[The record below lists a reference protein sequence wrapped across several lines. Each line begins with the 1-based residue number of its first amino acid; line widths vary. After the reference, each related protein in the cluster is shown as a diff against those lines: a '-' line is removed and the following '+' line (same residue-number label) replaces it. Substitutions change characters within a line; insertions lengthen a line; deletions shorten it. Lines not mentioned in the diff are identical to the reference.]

1 MVPHAETA
9 MPPQPPILPLIDWR
23 QLYAAGLRWSDWL
36 ATAQQVEQRAQLES
50 AYERFLPVQETVSQ
64 LSQLRKHVHIVVFA
78 EAWAG
83 DVRRHV
89 PVLQRL
95 AEACGRVEV
104 RYITR
109 RQNLE
114 VFSRFLT
121 LGGEAL
127 PKAVFLS
134 ADFVETG
141 TWGPMPEEC
150 RRLIAQGKAANDIP
164 GARILIR
171 ARYADDPDNR
181 TAENVI
187 RDQLA
192 IAATER
198 VGAAPTVPTT

>member
-1 MVPHAETA
+1 

-23 QLYAAGLRWSDWL
+23 QLWAAGLGWTDWL
-36 ATAQQVEQRAQLES
+36 ATAPQPEQRAQLES
-50 AYERFLPVQETVSQ
+50 AYDRYRPVPQTVSQ
-64 LSQLRKHVHIVVFA
+64 LEQLRKPVHIVVIA

-89 PVLQRL
+89 PVLQKL
-95 AEACGRVEV
+95 AEAAGQSAV

-114 VFSRFLT
+114 VFARFLT

-134 ADFVETG
+134 SDFVETG

-171 ARYADDPDNR
+171 ARYAADPDCR
-181 TAENVI
+181 AAEDEI

-198 VGAAPTVPTT
+198 VGALPRAATT